1 MSRAHET
8 TGGPSRTGRPGA
20 APPDA
25 TGTRASGE
33 CAAPAPPSATGAR
46 TAPGATA
53 PRTAG
58 VEELA
63 VHLTALSDAELASL
77 LAARPDLIAPPSPS
91 LTSLAA
97 RAGARPSVERA
108 LADLDA
114 PALDAARAVLVM
126 GSRDPAALAAALG
139 ADEEAVAARLEQ
151 LTRLC
156 LLTAAGPV
164 VGLVEALRPAPAAAS
179 APGSGA
185 SPAPASGAGAPG
197 AAALGA
203 GPASA
208 IGAGPAS
215 AVGASPASAVGAG
228 PASATGADTGPALP
242 APSRAPD
249 PAELDVQDAAAVADQ
264 CARAAEELVR
274 LTSALL
280 AEWGRE
286 GAPILRSGGVGA
298 RALARTAQ
306 ALDLAPAATAT
317 LIELTASAGLLGLD
331 AEGEAW
337 VPARPAADWARA
349 ELPERWARLAAA
361 WAGSART
368 PWLVGTRSDDGS
380 LRPVLGDDVEA
391 PWARRLRRRIL
402 MLLET
407 LPEGAAATPTWV
419 RAALTH
425 ARPRRPVPAGAV
437 TAVLAEAELLGAT
450 GGGSLTR
457 PGRVLALSLTRA
469 SDEPPARTQADAALL
484 EALEAALARDLP
496 TPVETLLVQ
505 SDLTAVVPGRPAP
518 VLAELL
524 ERSSAVESRG
534 GALTVRFT
542 AESVRGA
549 LDAGL
554 SADELVEA
562 LERFTPG
569 PLPSTLTVLIDDVAR
584 RHGAVRVR
592 GVSSL
597 LRAPDPAV
605 AAGLI
610 ADARL
615 RDLELAEAAPGVLA
629 STAPP
634 GRVLRELREAGLAP
648 VLEDAGGRLLLAPGA
663 AGGTRRDAPP
673 ESHRPGTGGPVRRR
687 RPTAGDLAAHVGRM
701 RAGEKE
707 RAGAPA
713 ATDPVHVLALLRQ
726 ARAARTRLRLLLAAG
741 DGDVQERTVRVLAV
755 EGGRARLADLDRET
769 ELTAA
774 LHRIVSVEPDPA
786 APSAR

>member
-1 MSRAHET
+1 MSRARET
-8 TGGPSRTGRPGA
+8 TGGPPRTGRPGA
-20 APPDA
+20 VPP
-25 TGTRASGE
+25 G
-33 CAAPAPPSATGAR
+33 ATGAGPASVLR
-46 TAPGATA
+46 TAS
-53 PRTAG
+53 

-77 LAARPDLIAPPSPS
+77 LAARPDLISPPSPS

-114 PALDAARAVLVM
+114 PALDAARAVLAT
-126 GSRDPAALAAALG
+126 GSQDPAALAAALG
-139 ADEEAVAARLEQ
+139 GDEGGVDEEAVAAGLEQ

-164 VGLVEALRPAPAAAS
+164 TGLVEALRPAPAAAS
-179 APGSGA
+179 ATGA
-185 SPAPASGAGAPG
+185 AGA
-197 AAALGA
+197 
-203 GPASA
+203 
-208 IGAGPAS
+208 
-215 AVGASPASAVGAG
+215 
-228 PASATGADTGPALP
+228 ALP

-337 VPARPAADWARA
+337 VPARPAVDWARA

-407 LPEGAAATPTWV
+407 LPEGASATPTWV

-524 ERSSAVESRG
+524 ERAGAVESRG

-569 PLPSTLTVLIDDVAR
+569 PLPSALTVLIDDVAR

-663 AGGTRRDAPP
+663 ADGVRRGAPP

-687 RPTAGDLAAHVGRM
+687 RPTVGDLAAHVGRM
-701 RAGEKE
+701 RAGERE

-726 ARAARTRLRLLLAAG
+726 ARAARTRLRLRLAAG

-755 EGGRARLADLDRET
+755 ESGRARLADLDRET

>member
-25 TGTRASGE
+25 TGTRAPGE
-33 CAAPAPPSATGAR
+33 RAAPAPPPATGAR
-46 TAPGATA
+46 TAPGPASA

-179 APGSGA
+179 APAPGSGA

-197 AAALGA
+197 AA
-203 GPASA
+203 
-208 IGAGPAS
+208 GPAS
-215 AVGASPASAVGAG
+215 AVGASLASAIDAG

-505 SDLTAVVPGRPAP
+505 SDLTAVVPGRPVP

-524 ERSSAVESRG
+524 ERAGAVESRG

-569 PLPSTLTVLIDDVAR
+569 PLPSALTVLIDDVAR

-610 ADARL
+610 ANARL

-663 AGGTRRDAPP
+663 ADGARRGAPP

-726 ARAARTRLRLLLAAG
+726 ARAARTRLRLHLAAG
-741 DGDVQERTVRVLAV
+741 DGGVQERTVRVLAV
-755 EGGRARLADLDRET
+755 ESGRARLADLDRET

>member
-1 MSRAHET
+1 MSRARET
-8 TGGPSRTGRPGA
+8 TGGPPRTGRPGA
-20 APPDA
+20 VPPDA
-25 TGTRASGE
+25 TGAGPAS
-33 CAAPAPPSATGAR
+33 
-46 TAPGATA
+46 A

-77 LAARPDLIAPPSPS
+77 LAARPDLISPPSPS

-114 PALDAARAVLVM
+114 PALDAARAVLAT
-126 GSRDPAALAAALG
+126 GSQDPAALAAALG
-139 ADEEAVAARLEQ
+139 GDEGGVDEEAVAAGLEQ

-164 VGLVEALRPAPAAAS
+164 TGLVEALRPAPAAAS
-179 APGSGA
+179 ATGA
-185 SPAPASGAGAPG
+185 AGA
-197 AAALGA
+197 
-203 GPASA
+203 
-208 IGAGPAS
+208 
-215 AVGASPASAVGAG
+215 
-228 PASATGADTGPALP
+228 ALP

-249 PAELDVQDAAAVADQ
+249 PAELDVQDAPAVADQ

-274 LTSALL
+274 LASALL

-337 VPARPAADWARA
+337 VPARPAVDWARA

-407 LPEGAAATPTWV
+407 LPEGASATPTWI

-524 ERSSAVESRG
+524 ERAGAVESRG

-569 PLPSTLTVLIDDVAR
+569 PLPSALTVLIDDVAR

-634 GRVLRELREAGLAP
+634 GRVLRKLREAGLAP

-663 AGGTRRDAPP
+663 ADGARRGAPP

-726 ARAARTRLRLLLAAG
+726 ARAARTRLRLRLAAG
-741 DGDVQERTVRVLAV
+741 DGGVQERTVRVLAV
-755 EGGRARLADLDRET
+755 ESGRARLADLDRET

>member
-25 TGTRASGE
+25 IGTRAPGE
-33 CAAPAPPSATGAR
+33 CAAPAPPPATGAR
-46 TAPGATA
+46 TAPDATAPGPATA

-215 AVGASPASAVGAG
+215 AIGAG

-469 SDEPPARTQADAALL
+469 SDEPPARAQADAALL

-610 ADARL
+610 ANARL

-663 AGGTRRDAPP
+663 ARGEPPARDG
-673 ESHRPGTGGPVRRR
+673 RPGPTPQAHGRRPGGPR
-687 RPTAGDLAAHVGRM
+687 
-701 RAGEKE
+701 
-707 RAGAPA
+707 GA
-713 ATDPVHVLALLRQ
+713 D
-726 ARAARTRLRLLLAAG
+726 ARG
-741 DGDVQERTVRVLAV
+741 
-755 EGGRARLADLDRET
+755 
-769 ELTAA
+769 
-774 LHRIVSVEPDPA
+774 
-786 APSAR
+786 

>member
-1 MSRAHET
+1 MSRARET
-8 TGGPSRTGRPGA
+8 TGGPPRTGRPGA
-20 APPDA
+20 VPP
-25 TGTRASGE
+25 G
-33 CAAPAPPSATGAR
+33 ATGAGP
-46 TAPGATA
+46 ASAL
-53 PRTAG
+53 RTAG

-77 LAARPDLIAPPSPS
+77 LAARPDLISPPSPS

-114 PALDAARAVLVM
+114 PALDAARAVLAT
-126 GSRDPAALAAALG
+126 GSQDPAALAAALG
-139 ADEEAVAARLEQ
+139 GDEGGVDEEAVAAGLEQ

-164 VGLVEALRPAPAAAS
+164 TGLVEALRPAPAAAS
-179 APGSGA
+179 ATGA
-185 SPAPASGAGAPG
+185 AGA
-197 AAALGA
+197 
-203 GPASA
+203 
-208 IGAGPAS
+208 
-215 AVGASPASAVGAG
+215 
-228 PASATGADTGPALP
+228 ALP

-337 VPARPAADWARA
+337 VPARPAVDWARA

-407 LPEGAAATPTWV
+407 LPEGASATPTWI

-524 ERSSAVESRG
+524 ERAGAVESRG

-569 PLPSTLTVLIDDVAR
+569 PLPSALTVLIDDVAR

-615 RDLELAEAAPGVLA
+615 RDLELAEAAPGVLV

-663 AGGTRRDAPP
+663 ADGVRRGAPP

-701 RAGEKE
+701 RAGERE

-726 ARAARTRLRLLLAAG
+726 ARAARTRLRLRLAAG

-755 EGGRARLADLDRET
+755 ESGRARLADLDRET

>member
-1 MSRAHET
+1 MSRARET
-8 TGGPSRTGRPGA
+8 TGGPPRTGRPGA
-20 APPDA
+20 VPPDA
-25 TGTRASGE
+25 TGAGPAS
-33 CAAPAPPSATGAR
+33 
-46 TAPGATA
+46 A

-77 LAARPDLIAPPSPS
+77 LAARPDLISPPSPS

-114 PALDAARAVLVM
+114 PALDAARAVLAT
-126 GSRDPAALAAALG
+126 GSQDPAALAAALG
-139 ADEEAVAARLEQ
+139 GDEGGVDEEAVAAGLEQ

-164 VGLVEALRPAPAAAS
+164 TGLVEALRPAPAAAS
-179 APGSGA
+179 ATGA
-185 SPAPASGAGAPG
+185 AGA
-197 AAALGA
+197 
-203 GPASA
+203 
-208 IGAGPAS
+208 
-215 AVGASPASAVGAG
+215 
-228 PASATGADTGPALP
+228 ALP

-274 LTSALL
+274 LASALL

-337 VPARPAADWARA
+337 VPARPAVDWARA

-407 LPEGAAATPTWV
+407 LPEGASATPTWI

-524 ERSSAVESRG
+524 ERAGAVESRG

-569 PLPSTLTVLIDDVAR
+569 PLPSALTVLIDDVAR

-634 GRVLRELREAGLAP
+634 GRVLRKLREAGLAP

-663 AGGTRRDAPP
+663 ADGARRGAPP

-726 ARAARTRLRLLLAAG
+726 ARAARTRLRLRLAAG
-741 DGDVQERTVRVLAV
+741 DGGVQERTVRVLAV
-755 EGGRARLADLDRET
+755 ESGRARLADLDRET

>member
-25 TGTRASGE
+25 IGTRAPGE
-33 CAAPAPPSATGAR
+33 CAAPAPPPATGAR
-46 TAPGATA
+46 TAPDATA

-126 GSRDPAALAAALG
+126 GSRDPATLAAALG

-203 GPASA
+203 SLASA
-208 IGAGPAS
+208 I
-215 AVGASPASAVGAG
+215 GAG

-469 SDEPPARTQADAALL
+469 PDETTARTQADAALL

-663 AGGTRRDAPP
+663 ADGVRRGAPP

-701 RAGEKE
+701 RAGERE

-726 ARAARTRLRLLLAAG
+726 ARAARTRLRLRLASG
-741 DGDVQERTVRVLAV
+741 DGGVQERTVRVLAV
-755 EGGRARLADLDRET
+755 ESGRARLADLDRET

>member
-1 MSRAHET
+1 MSRARET
-8 TGGPSRTGRPGA
+8 TGGPPRTGRPGA
-20 APPDA
+20 VPPDA
-25 TGTRASGE
+25 TGAGPAS
-33 CAAPAPPSATGAR
+33 AL
-46 TAPGATA
+46 
-53 PRTAG
+53 RTAG

-77 LAARPDLIAPPSPS
+77 LAARPDLISPPSPS

-114 PALDAARAVLVM
+114 PALDAARAVLAT
-126 GSRDPAALAAALG
+126 GSQEPAALAAALG
-139 ADEEAVAARLEQ
+139 GDEGGVDEEAVAAGLEQ

-164 VGLVEALRPAPAAAS
+164 TGLVEALRPAPAAAS
-179 APGSGA
+179 AIGA
-185 SPAPASGAGAPG
+185 AGA
-197 AAALGA
+197 
-203 GPASA
+203 
-208 IGAGPAS
+208 
-215 AVGASPASAVGAG
+215 
-228 PASATGADTGPALP
+228 ALP

-249 PAELDVQDAAAVADQ
+249 PAELDVQDAPAVADQ

-402 MLLET
+402 MLLQA
-407 LPEGAAATPTWV
+407 LPEGSSATPTWV

-524 ERSSAVESRG
+524 ERAGAVESRG

-569 PLPSTLTVLIDDVAR
+569 PLPSALTVLIDDVAR

-615 RDLELAEAAPGVLA
+615 RDLELAEAAPGVLV

-663 AGGTRRDAPP
+663 AGGVRRGAPP

-701 RAGEKE
+701 RAGERE

-713 ATDPVHVLALLRQ
+713 ATDPVHLLALLRQ
-726 ARAARTRLRLLLAAG
+726 ARAARTRLRLRLAAG

-755 EGGRARLADLDRET
+755 ESGRARLADLDRET

>member
-1 MSRAHET
+1 MSRARET
-8 TGGPSRTGRPGA
+8 TGGPPRTGRPGA
-20 APPDA
+20 VPPDA
-25 TGTRASGE
+25 GGAGPAS
-33 CAAPAPPSATGAR
+33 
-46 TAPGATA
+46 A

-77 LAARPDLIAPPSPS
+77 LAARPDLISPPSPS

-114 PALDAARAVLVM
+114 PALDAARAVLVT
-126 GSRDPAALAAALG
+126 GSQDPAALAAALG
-139 ADEEAVAARLEQ
+139 GDEGGVDEEAVAARLEQ

-164 VGLVEALRPAPAAAS
+164 TGLVEALRPAPAAAS
-179 APGSGA
+179 ATGA
-185 SPAPASGAGAPG
+185 AGA
-197 AAALGA
+197 
-203 GPASA
+203 
-208 IGAGPAS
+208 
-215 AVGASPASAVGAG
+215 
-228 PASATGADTGPALP
+228 ALP

-274 LTSALL
+274 LASALL

-337 VPARPAADWARA
+337 VPARPAVDWARA

-402 MLLET
+402 MLLQA

-457 PGRVLALSLTRA
+457 PGRVLARSLTRA

-524 ERSSAVESRG
+524 ERAGAIESRG

-569 PLPSTLTVLIDDVAR
+569 PLPSALTVLIDDVAR

-592 GVSSL
+592 GISSL
-597 LRAPDPAV
+597 LRVPDPAV

-610 ADARL
+610 ANARL
-615 RDLELAEAAPGVLA
+615 RDLELAEAAPGVLV

-648 VLEDAGGRLLLAPGA
+648 VLEDANGRLLLAPGA
-663 AGGTRRDAPP
+663 ADGARRDAPP
-673 ESHRPGTGGPVRRR
+673 ESHRPGAGGPVRRR

-726 ARAARTRLRLLLAAG
+726 ARAARARLRLRLAAG
-741 DGDVQERTVRVLAV
+741 DGSVQERTVRVLAV
-755 EGGRARLADLDRET
+755 ESGRARLADLDRQT

-774 LHRIVSVEPDPA
+774 LHRIVSVEPDLA
-786 APSAR
+786 APPDR

>member
-1 MSRAHET
+1 MSRARET
-8 TGGPSRTGRPGA
+8 TGGPPRTGRPGA
-20 APPDA
+20 VPPDA
-25 TGTRASGE
+25 TGTRAPRSRAE
-33 CAAPAPPSATGAR
+33 PAPPASGAR
-46 TAPGATA
+46 TAPGATGA
-53 PRTAG
+53 GPASALRTAG

-77 LAARPDLIAPPSPS
+77 LAARPDLISPPSPS

-114 PALDAARAVLVM
+114 PALDAARAVLAT
-126 GSRDPAALAAALG
+126 GSQDPAALAAALG
-139 ADEEAVAARLEQ
+139 GDEGGVDEEAVAAGLEQ

-164 VGLVEALRPAPAAAS
+164 TGLVEALRPAPAA
-179 APGSGA
+179 
-185 SPAPASGAGAPG
+185 
-197 AAALGA
+197 
-203 GPASA
+203 
-208 IGAGPAS
+208 
-215 AVGASPASAVGAG
+215 
-228 PASATGADTGPALP
+228 ASATGADTGPALP

-337 VPARPAADWARA
+337 VPARPAVDWARA

-402 MLLET
+402 MLLQA

-524 ERSSAVESRG
+524 ERAGAVESRG

-569 PLPSTLTVLIDDVAR
+569 PLPSALTVLIDDVAR

-634 GRVLRELREAGLAP
+634 GRVLRELREVGLAP

-663 AGGTRRDAPP
+663 AGGARRGAPP

-701 RAGEKE
+701 RAGERE

-726 ARAARTRLRLLLAAG
+726 ARAARTRLRLRLAAG

-755 EGGRARLADLDRET
+755 ESGRARLADLERET

>member
-25 TGTRASGE
+25 TGTRAPGE
-33 CAAPAPPSATGAR
+33 RAAPAPPPATGAR
-46 TAPGATA
+46 TAPGPASA

-114 PALDAARAVLVM
+114 PALDAARAVLVT

-203 GPASA
+203 SPASA
-208 IGAGPAS
+208 I
-215 AVGASPASAVGAG
+215 GAG

-457 PGRVLALSLTRA
+457 PGRVLARSLTRA

-524 ERSSAVESRG
+524 ERAGAVESRG

-610 ADARL
+610 ANARL

-648 VLEDAGGRLLLAPGA
+648 VLEDAGGRLLLAPGVA
-663 AGGTRRDAPP
+663 DGARRGAPP

-726 ARAARTRLRLLLAAG
+726 ARAARTRLRLRLAAG
-741 DGDVQERTVRVLAV
+741 DGGVQERTVRVLAV
-755 EGGRARLADLDRET
+755 ESGRARLADLDRET

>member
-20 APPDA
+20 APPD
-25 TGTRASGE
+25 T
-33 CAAPAPPSATGAR
+33 TGAGA
-46 TAPGATA
+46 TAPGPASA

-215 AVGASPASAVGAG
+215 A
-228 PASATGADTGPALP
+228 TGADTGPALP

-249 PAELDVQDAAAVADQ
+249 PAELDAQDAAAVADQ

-457 PGRVLALSLTRA
+457 PGRVLARSLTRA
-469 SDEPPARTQADAALL
+469 PDEPPAQTQVDAALL

-524 ERSSAVESRG
+524 ERAGAVESRG

-610 ADARL
+610 ANARL

-663 AGGTRRDAPP
+663 ADGARRGAPP

-726 ARAARTRLRLLLAAG
+726 ARAARTRLRLRLAAG
-741 DGDVQERTVRVLAV
+741 DGGVQERTVRVLAV
-755 EGGRARLADLDRET
+755 ESGRARLADLDRET

>member
-1 MSRAHET
+1 MSRARET
-8 TGGPSRTGRPGA
+8 TGGPPRTGRPGA
-20 APPDA
+20 VPPDA
-25 TGTRASGE
+25 TGAGPAS
-33 CAAPAPPSATGAR
+33 
-46 TAPGATA
+46 A

-77 LAARPDLIAPPSPS
+77 LAARPDLISPPSPS

-114 PALDAARAVLVM
+114 PALDAARAVLVT
-126 GSRDPAALAAALG
+126 GSQDPAALAAALG
-139 ADEEAVAARLEQ
+139 GDEGGVDEEAVAAGLEQ

-164 VGLVEALRPAPAAAS
+164 TGLVEALRPAPAAAS
-179 APGSGA
+179 ATGA
-185 SPAPASGAGAPG
+185 AGA
-197 AAALGA
+197 
-203 GPASA
+203 
-208 IGAGPAS
+208 
-215 AVGASPASAVGAG
+215 
-228 PASATGADTGPALP
+228 ALP

-249 PAELDVQDAAAVADQ
+249 PAELDVQDAAVVADQ

-407 LPEGAAATPTWV
+407 LPEGASATPTWV

-457 PGRVLALSLTRA
+457 PGRVLARSLTRA
-469 SDEPPARTQADAALL
+469 SDEPPARAQADAALL

-524 ERSSAVESRG
+524 ERAGAIESRG

-569 PLPSTLTVLIDDVAR
+569 PLPSALTALIDDVAR

-615 RDLELAEAAPGVLA
+615 RDLELAEAAPGVLV

-663 AGGTRRDAPP
+663 ADGARRGAPP

-726 ARAARTRLRLLLAAG
+726 ARAARTRLRLRLVAG
-741 DGDVQERTVRVLAV
+741 DGGVQERTVRVLAV
-755 EGGRARLADLDRET
+755 ESGRARLADLDRET

>member
-8 TGGPSRTGRPGA
+8 TGGPPRLGRPGA

-25 TGTRASGE
+25 TG
-33 CAAPAPPSATGAR
+33 AR
-46 TAPGATA
+46 TAPDATA

-215 AVGASPASAVGAG
+215 A
-228 PASATGADTGPALP
+228 TGADTGPALP

-306 ALDLAPAATAT
+306 ALDLAPTATAT

-469 SDEPPARTQADAALL
+469 PDEPPARAQADAALL

-663 AGGTRRDAPP
+663 ADGARRGAPP

-701 RAGEKE
+701 RAGERE

-726 ARAARTRLRLLLAAG
+726 ARAARTRLRLRLAAG
-741 DGDVQERTVRVLAV
+741 DGGVQERTVRVLAV
-755 EGGRARLADLDRET
+755 ESGRARLADLDRET

>member
-1 MSRAHET
+1 MSRARET
-8 TGGPSRTGRPGA
+8 TGGPPRTGRPGA
-20 APPDA
+20 VPP
-25 TGTRASGE
+25 G
-33 CAAPAPPSATGAR
+33 ATGAGP
-46 TAPGATA
+46 ASAL
-53 PRTAG
+53 RTAG

-77 LAARPDLIAPPSPS
+77 LAARPDLISPPSPS

-114 PALDAARAVLVM
+114 PALDAARAVLAT
-126 GSRDPAALAAALG
+126 GSQDPAALAAALG
-139 ADEEAVAARLEQ
+139 GDEGGVDEEAVAAGLEQ

-164 VGLVEALRPAPAAAS
+164 TGLVEALRPAPAAAS
-179 APGSGA
+179 ATGA
-185 SPAPASGAGAPG
+185 AGA
-197 AAALGA
+197 
-203 GPASA
+203 
-208 IGAGPAS
+208 
-215 AVGASPASAVGAG
+215 
-228 PASATGADTGPALP
+228 ALP

-337 VPARPAADWARA
+337 VPARPAVDWARA

-402 MLLET
+402 MLLQA
-407 LPEGAAATPTWV
+407 LPEGSSATPTWV

-457 PGRVLALSLTRA
+457 PGRVLARSLA
-469 SDEPPARTQADAALL
+469 LAPDEPSARTQADVALL

-524 ERSSAVESRG
+524 ERAGAVESRG

-569 PLPSTLTVLIDDVAR
+569 PLPSALTVLIDDVAR

-663 AGGTRRDAPP
+663 ADGVRRGAPP

-701 RAGEKE
+701 RAGERE

-726 ARAARTRLRLLLAAG
+726 ARAARTRLRLRLAAG

-755 EGGRARLADLDRET
+755 ESGRARLADLDRET

>member
-1 MSRAHET
+1 MSRARET
-8 TGGPSRTGRPGA
+8 TGGPPRTGRPGA
-20 APPDA
+20 VPPDA
-25 TGTRASGE
+25 DAGGAGPAS
-33 CAAPAPPSATGAR
+33 
-46 TAPGATA
+46 A

-114 PALDAARAVLVM
+114 PALDAARAVLAT
-126 GSRDPAALAAALG
+126 GSQDPAALAAALG
-139 ADEEAVAARLEQ
+139 GDEGGVDEEAVAARLEQ

-164 VGLVEALRPAPAAAS
+164 TGLVEALRPAPAAAS
-179 APGSGA
+179 ATGA
-185 SPAPASGAGAPG
+185 AGA
-197 AAALGA
+197 
-203 GPASA
+203 
-208 IGAGPAS
+208 
-215 AVGASPASAVGAG
+215 
-228 PASATGADTGPALP
+228 ALP

-274 LTSALL
+274 LASALL

-337 VPARPAADWARA
+337 VPARPAVDWARA

-402 MLLET
+402 MLLQA

-524 ERSSAVESRG
+524 ERAGAVESRG

-569 PLPSTLTVLIDDVAR
+569 PLPSALTVLIDDVAR

-615 RDLELAEAAPGVLA
+615 RDLELAEAAPGVLI

-663 AGGTRRDAPP
+663 ADGVRRGAPP

-701 RAGEKE
+701 RAGERE

-726 ARAARTRLRLLLAAG
+726 ARAARTRLRLRLAAG

-755 EGGRARLADLDRET
+755 ESGRARLADLDRET

>member
-25 TGTRASGE
+25 TGTRAPGE
-33 CAAPAPPSATGAR
+33 RAAPAPPPATGAR
-46 TAPGATA
+46 TAPGPATA

-208 IGAGPAS
+208 I
-215 AVGASPASAVGAG
+215 GAG

-469 SDEPPARTQADAALL
+469 SDEPPARAQADAALL

-648 VLEDAGGRLLLAPGA
+648 VLEDVGGRLLLAPGA
-663 AGGTRRDAPP
+663 ADGARRGAPP
-673 ESHRPGTGGPVRRR
+673 ESHRPGAGGPVRRR

-701 RAGEKE
+701 RAGERE

-726 ARAARTRLRLLLAAG
+726 ARAARTRLRLRLAAG

-774 LHRIVSVEPDPA
+774 LHRIVLVEPDPA

>member
-25 TGTRASGE
+25 IGTRAPGE
-33 CAAPAPPSATGAR
+33 CAAPAPPPATGAR
-46 TAPGATA
+46 TAPDATAPGPATA

-77 LAARPDLIAPPSPS
+77 LAARPDLISPPSPS

-114 PALDAARAVLVM
+114 PALDAARAVLAT
-126 GSRDPAALAAALG
+126 GSQDPAALAAALG
-139 ADEEAVAARLEQ
+139 GDEGGVDEEAVAAGLEQ

-164 VGLVEALRPAPAAAS
+164 TGLVEALRPAPAAAS
-179 APGSGA
+179 ATGA
-185 SPAPASGAGAPG
+185 AGA
-197 AAALGA
+197 
-203 GPASA
+203 
-208 IGAGPAS
+208 
-215 AVGASPASAVGAG
+215 
-228 PASATGADTGPALP
+228 ALP

-337 VPARPAADWARA
+337 VPARPAVDWARA

-402 MLLET
+402 MLLQA

-524 ERSSAVESRG
+524 ERAGAVESRG

-569 PLPSTLTVLIDDVAR
+569 PLPSALTVLIDDVAR

-615 RDLELAEAAPGVLA
+615 RDLELAEAAPGVLI

-663 AGGTRRDAPP
+663 ADGARRDAPP
-673 ESHRPGTGGPVRRR
+673 ESHRPGAGGPVRRR

-701 RAGEKE
+701 RAGERE

-726 ARAARTRLRLLLAAG
+726 ARAARARLRLRLAAG

-755 EGGRARLADLDRET
+755 ESGRARLADLDRET

>member
-1 MSRAHET
+1 MSRARET
-8 TGGPSRTGRPGA
+8 TGGPPRTGRPGA
-20 APPDA
+20 VPPDA
-25 TGTRASGE
+25 TGAGPAS
-33 CAAPAPPSATGAR
+33 AL
-46 TAPGATA
+46 
-53 PRTAG
+53 RTAG

-77 LAARPDLIAPPSPS
+77 LAARPDLISPPSPS

-114 PALDAARAVLVM
+114 PALDAARAVLAT
-126 GSRDPAALAAALG
+126 GSQDPAALAAALG
-139 ADEEAVAARLEQ
+139 GDEGGVDEEAVAACLEQ

-164 VGLVEALRPAPAAAS
+164 TGLVEALRPAPAAAS
-179 APGSGA
+179 ATGA
-185 SPAPASGAGAPG
+185 AGA
-197 AAALGA
+197 
-203 GPASA
+203 
-208 IGAGPAS
+208 
-215 AVGASPASAVGAG
+215 
-228 PASATGADTGPALP
+228 ALP

-337 VPARPAADWARA
+337 VPARPAVDWARA

-407 LPEGAAATPTWV
+407 LPEGASATPTWV

-524 ERSSAVESRG
+524 ERAGAVESRG

-569 PLPSTLTVLIDDVAR
+569 PLPSALTVLIDDVAR

-663 AGGTRRDAPP
+663 ADGVRRGAPP
-673 ESHRPGTGGPVRRR
+673 ESHRPGAGGPVRRR

-701 RAGEKE
+701 RAGERE

-726 ARAARTRLRLLLAAG
+726 ARAARTRLRLRLAAG

-755 EGGRARLADLDRET
+755 ESGRARLADLDRET

>member
-1 MSRAHET
+1 MSRARET
-8 TGGPSRTGRPGA
+8 TGGPPRTGRPGA
-20 APPDA
+20 VPP
-25 TGTRASGE
+25 G
-33 CAAPAPPSATGAR
+33 ATGAGP
-46 TAPGATA
+46 ASA

-77 LAARPDLIAPPSPS
+77 LAARPDLISPPSPS

-114 PALDAARAVLVM
+114 PALDAARAVLAT
-126 GSRDPAALAAALG
+126 GSQDPAALAAALG
-139 ADEEAVAARLEQ
+139 GDEGGVDEEAVAAGLEQ

-164 VGLVEALRPAPAAAS
+164 TGLVEALRPAPAAAS
-179 APGSGA
+179 ATGA
-185 SPAPASGAGAPG
+185 AGA
-197 AAALGA
+197 
-203 GPASA
+203 
-208 IGAGPAS
+208 
-215 AVGASPASAVGAG
+215 
-228 PASATGADTGPALP
+228 ALP

-337 VPARPAADWARA
+337 VPARPAVDWARA

-407 LPEGAAATPTWV
+407 LPEGASATPTWV

-524 ERSSAVESRG
+524 ERAGAVESRG

-569 PLPSTLTVLIDDVAR
+569 PLPSALTVLIDDVAR

-615 RDLELAEAAPGVLA
+615 RDLELAEAAPGVLV

-663 AGGTRRDAPP
+663 AGGVRRGAPP

-701 RAGEKE
+701 RAGERE

-726 ARAARTRLRLLLAAG
+726 ARAARTRLRLRLAAG

-755 EGGRARLADLDRET
+755 ESGRARLADLDRET

>member
-8 TGGPSRTGRPGA
+8 TGGP
-20 APPDA
+20 
-25 TGTRASGE
+25 
-33 CAAPAPPSATGAR
+33 
-46 TAPGATA
+46 

-77 LAARPDLIAPPSPS
+77 LAARPDLISPPSPS

-114 PALDAARAVLVM
+114 PALDAARAVLAT
-126 GSRDPAALAAALG
+126 GSQDPAALAAALG
-139 ADEEAVAARLEQ
+139 GDEGGVDEEAVAAGLEQ

-164 VGLVEALRPAPAAAS
+164 TGLVEALRPAPAAAS
-179 APGSGA
+179 ATGA
-185 SPAPASGAGAPG
+185 AGA
-197 AAALGA
+197 
-203 GPASA
+203 
-208 IGAGPAS
+208 
-215 AVGASPASAVGAG
+215 
-228 PASATGADTGPALP
+228 ALP

-337 VPARPAADWARA
+337 VPARPAVDWARA

-407 LPEGAAATPTWV
+407 LPEGASATPTWV

-524 ERSSAVESRG
+524 ERAGAVESRG

-569 PLPSTLTVLIDDVAR
+569 PLPSALTVLIDDVAR

-663 AGGTRRDAPP
+663 AGGARRGAPP

-701 RAGEKE
+701 RAGERE

-726 ARAARTRLRLLLAAG
+726 ARAARTRLRLRLAAG

-755 EGGRARLADLDRET
+755 ESGRARLADLERET

>member
-1 MSRAHET
+1 MSRARET
-8 TGGPSRTGRPGA
+8 TGGPPRTGRPGA
-20 APPDA
+20 VPP
-25 TGTRASGE
+25 G
-33 CAAPAPPSATGAR
+33 ATGAGP
-46 TAPGATA
+46 ASVL
-53 PRTAG
+53 RTAG

-77 LAARPDLIAPPSPS
+77 LAARPDLISPPSPS

-114 PALDAARAVLVM
+114 PALDAARAVLAT
-126 GSRDPAALAAALG
+126 GSQDPAALAAALG
-139 ADEEAVAARLEQ
+139 GDEGGVDEEAVAAGLEQ

-164 VGLVEALRPAPAAAS
+164 TGLVEALRPAPAAAS
-179 APGSGA
+179 ATGA
-185 SPAPASGAGAPG
+185 AGA
-197 AAALGA
+197 
-203 GPASA
+203 
-208 IGAGPAS
+208 
-215 AVGASPASAVGAG
+215 
-228 PASATGADTGPALP
+228 ALP

-337 VPARPAADWARA
+337 VPARPAVDWARA

-407 LPEGAAATPTWV
+407 LPEGASATPTWV

-524 ERSSAVESRG
+524 ERAGAVESRG

-569 PLPSTLTVLIDDVAR
+569 PLPSALTVLIDDVAR

-663 AGGTRRDAPP
+663 ADGVRRGAPP

-687 RPTAGDLAAHVGRM
+687 RPTVGDLAAHVGRM
-701 RAGEKE
+701 RAGERE

-726 ARAARTRLRLLLAAG
+726 ARAARTRLRLRLAAG

-755 EGGRARLADLDRET
+755 ESGRARLADLDRET

>member
-1 MSRAHET
+1 MSRARET
-8 TGGPSRTGRPGA
+8 TGGPPRTGRPGA
-20 APPDA
+20 VPPDA
-25 TGTRASGE
+25 TGTRAPRSRAE
-33 CAAPAPPSATGAR
+33 PAPPASGAR
-46 TAPGATA
+46 TAPGATGAGPASA

-77 LAARPDLIAPPSPS
+77 LAARPDLISPPSPS

-114 PALDAARAVLVM
+114 PALDAARAVLAT
-126 GSRDPAALAAALG
+126 GSQDPAALAAALG
-139 ADEEAVAARLEQ
+139 GDEGGVDEEAVAACLEQ

-164 VGLVEALRPAPAAAS
+164 TGLVEALRPAPAAAS
-179 APGSGA
+179 ATGA
-185 SPAPASGAGAPG
+185 AGA
-197 AAALGA
+197 
-203 GPASA
+203 
-208 IGAGPAS
+208 
-215 AVGASPASAVGAG
+215 
-228 PASATGADTGPALP
+228 ALP

-337 VPARPAADWARA
+337 VPARPAVDWARA
-349 ELPERWARLAAA
+349 ELPKRWARLAAA

-402 MLLET
+402 MLLQA
-407 LPEGAAATPTWV
+407 LPEGASATPTWV

-524 ERSSAVESRG
+524 ERAGAVESRG

-569 PLPSTLTVLIDDVAR
+569 PLPSALTVLIDDVAR

-663 AGGTRRDAPP
+663 ADGVRRGAPP
-673 ESHRPGTGGPVRRR
+673 ESHRPGAGGPVRRR

-701 RAGEKE
+701 RAGERE

-726 ARAARTRLRLLLAAG
+726 ARAARTRLRLRLAAG

-755 EGGRARLADLDRET
+755 ESGRARLADLDRET

>member
-25 TGTRASGE
+25 IGTRAPGE
-33 CAAPAPPSATGAR
+33 CAAPAPPPATGAR
-46 TAPGATA
+46 TAPDATAPGPATA

-215 AVGASPASAVGAG
+215 AIGAG

-469 SDEPPARTQADAALL
+469 SDEPPARAQADAALL

-610 ADARL
+610 ANARL

-663 AGGTRRDAPP
+663 AGGARRGAPP

-701 RAGEKE
+701 RAGERE

-726 ARAARTRLRLLLAAG
+726 ARAARTRLRLRLAAG
-741 DGDVQERTVRVLAV
+741 DGGVQERTVRVLAV
-755 EGGRARLADLDRET
+755 ESGRARLADLDRET

>member
-1 MSRAHET
+1 MVPAPTRPCPAPGT
-8 TGGPSRTGRPGA
+8 RPS
-20 APPDA
+20 APP
-25 TGTRASGE
+25 G
-33 CAAPAPPSATGAR
+33 CPWAPW
-46 TAPGATA
+46 
-53 PRTAG
+53 PRPA
-58 VEELA
+58 
-63 VHLTALSDAELASL
+63 
-77 LAARPDLIAPPSPS
+77 
-91 LTSLAA
+91 SLAA

-114 PALDAARAVLVM
+114 PALDAARAVLAT
-126 GSRDPAALAAALG
+126 GSQDPAALAAALG
-139 ADEEAVAARLEQ
+139 GDEGGVDEEAVAAGLEQ

-164 VGLVEALRPAPAAAS
+164 TGLVEALRPAPAAAS
-179 APGSGA
+179 ATGA
-185 SPAPASGAGAPG
+185 AGA
-197 AAALGA
+197 
-203 GPASA
+203 
-208 IGAGPAS
+208 
-215 AVGASPASAVGAG
+215 
-228 PASATGADTGPALP
+228 ALP

-337 VPARPAADWARA
+337 VPARPAVDWARA
-349 ELPERWARLAAA
+349 ELPERWARLAVA

-407 LPEGAAATPTWV
+407 LPEGASATPTWI

-524 ERSSAVESRG
+524 ERAGAVESRG

-569 PLPSTLTVLIDDVAR
+569 PLPSALTVLIDDVAR

-663 AGGTRRDAPP
+663 ADGVRRGAPP

-701 RAGEKE
+701 RAGERE

-726 ARAARTRLRLLLAAG
+726 ARAARTRLRLRLAAG

-755 EGGRARLADLDRET
+755 ESGRARLADLDRET

>member
-1 MSRAHET
+1 MSRARET
-8 TGGPSRTGRPGA
+8 TGGPPRTGRPGA
-20 APPDA
+20 VPPDA
-25 TGTRASGE
+25 TGAGPAS
-33 CAAPAPPSATGAR
+33 
-46 TAPGATA
+46 A

-77 LAARPDLIAPPSPS
+77 LAARPDLISPPSPS

-114 PALDAARAVLVM
+114 PALDAARAVLVT
-126 GSRDPAALAAALG
+126 GSQDPAALAAALG
-139 ADEEAVAARLEQ
+139 GDEGGVDEEAVAARLEQ

-164 VGLVEALRPAPAAAS
+164 TGLVEALRPAPAAAS
-179 APGSGA
+179 ATGA
-185 SPAPASGAGAPG
+185 AGA
-197 AAALGA
+197 
-203 GPASA
+203 
-208 IGAGPAS
+208 
-215 AVGASPASAVGAG
+215 
-228 PASATGADTGPALP
+228 ALP

-274 LTSALL
+274 LASALL

-337 VPARPAADWARA
+337 VPARPAVDWARA

-407 LPEGAAATPTWV
+407 LPEGSSATPTWV

-457 PGRVLALSLTRA
+457 PGRVLARSLTRA

-524 ERSSAVESRG
+524 ERAGAIESRG

-569 PLPSTLTVLIDDVAR
+569 PLPSALTVLIDDVAR

-634 GRVLRELREAGLAP
+634 GRVLRKLREAGLAP

-663 AGGTRRDAPP
+663 ARGARRGAPP

-726 ARAARTRLRLLLAAG
+726 ARAARTRLRLRLAAG
-741 DGDVQERTVRVLAV
+741 DGGVQERTVRVLAV
-755 EGGRARLADLDRET
+755 ESGRARLADLDRET

>member
-1 MSRAHET
+1 MSRARET
-8 TGGPSRTGRPGA
+8 TGGPPRTGRPGA
-20 APPDA
+20 VPPDA
-25 TGTRASGE
+25 TGAGPAS
-33 CAAPAPPSATGAR
+33 AL
-46 TAPGATA
+46 
-53 PRTAG
+53 RTAG

-77 LAARPDLIAPPSPS
+77 LAARPDLISPPSPS

-114 PALDAARAVLVM
+114 PALDAARAVLVT
-126 GSRDPAALAAALG
+126 GSQDPAALAAALG
-139 ADEEAVAARLEQ
+139 GDEGGVDEEAVAARLEQ

-164 VGLVEALRPAPAAAS
+164 TGLVEALRPAPAAAS
-179 APGSGA
+179 ATGA
-185 SPAPASGAGAPG
+185 AGA
-197 AAALGA
+197 
-203 GPASA
+203 
-208 IGAGPAS
+208 
-215 AVGASPASAVGAG
+215 
-228 PASATGADTGPALP
+228 ALP

-402 MLLET
+402 MLLQA
-407 LPEGAAATPTWV
+407 LPEGAVATPTWV

-469 SDEPPARTQADAALL
+469 SDEPPARTQADAVLL

-524 ERSSAVESRG
+524 ERAGAVESRG

-569 PLPSTLTVLIDDVAR
+569 PLPSALTVLIDDVAR

-634 GRVLRELREAGLAP
+634 GRVLRKLREAGLAP

-663 AGGTRRDAPP
+663 ADGARRGAPP

-701 RAGEKE
+701 RAGERE

-726 ARAARTRLRLLLAAG
+726 ARAARTRLRLRLAAG
-741 DGDVQERTVRVLAV
+741 DGGVQERTVRVLAV
-755 EGGRARLADLDRET
+755 ESGRARLADLERET

>member
-1 MSRAHET
+1 MSRARET
-8 TGGPSRTGRPGA
+8 TGGPPRTGRPGA
-20 APPDA
+20 VPPDA
-25 TGTRASGE
+25 TGAGPAS
-33 CAAPAPPSATGAR
+33 AL
-46 TAPGATA
+46 
-53 PRTAG
+53 RTAG

-77 LAARPDLIAPPSPS
+77 LAARPDLISPPSPS

-114 PALDAARAVLVM
+114 PALDAARAVLAT
-126 GSRDPAALAAALG
+126 GSQDPAALAAALG
-139 ADEEAVAARLEQ
+139 GDEGGVDEEAVAACLEQ

-164 VGLVEALRPAPAAAS
+164 TGLVEALRPAPAAAS
-179 APGSGA
+179 ATGA
-185 SPAPASGAGAPG
+185 AGA
-197 AAALGA
+197 
-203 GPASA
+203 
-208 IGAGPAS
+208 
-215 AVGASPASAVGAG
+215 
-228 PASATGADTGPALP
+228 ALP

-274 LTSALL
+274 LASALL

-337 VPARPAADWARA
+337 VPARPAVDWARA

-407 LPEGAAATPTWV
+407 LPEGASATPTWV

-524 ERSSAVESRG
+524 ERAGAVESRG

-569 PLPSTLTVLIDDVAR
+569 PLPSALTVLIDDVAR

-663 AGGTRRDAPP
+663 ADGVRRGAPP
-673 ESHRPGTGGPVRRR
+673 ESHRPGAGGPVRRR

-701 RAGEKE
+701 RAGERE

-726 ARAARTRLRLLLAAG
+726 ARAARTRLRLRLAAG

-755 EGGRARLADLDRET
+755 ESGRARLADLDRET

>member
-1 MSRAHET
+1 MSRARET
-8 TGGPSRTGRPGA
+8 TGGPPRTGRPGA
-20 APPDA
+20 VPPDA
-25 TGTRASGE
+25 TGTRAPRSRAE
-33 CAAPAPPSATGAR
+33 PAPPASGAR
-46 TAPGATA
+46 TAL
-53 PRTAG
+53 RTAG

-77 LAARPDLIAPPSPS
+77 LAARPDLISPPSPS

-114 PALDAARAVLVM
+114 PALDAARAVLAT
-126 GSRDPAALAAALG
+126 GSQDPAALAAALG
-139 ADEEAVAARLEQ
+139 GDEGGVDEEAVAARLEQ

-164 VGLVEALRPAPAAAS
+164 TGLVEALRPAPAA
-179 APGSGA
+179 
-185 SPAPASGAGAPG
+185 
-197 AAALGA
+197 
-203 GPASA
+203 
-208 IGAGPAS
+208 
-215 AVGASPASAVGAG
+215 
-228 PASATGADTGPALP
+228 ASATGADTGPALP

-337 VPARPAADWARA
+337 VPARPAVDWARA

-407 LPEGAAATPTWV
+407 LPEGASATPTWV

-457 PGRVLALSLTRA
+457 PGRVLARSLA
-469 SDEPPARTQADAALL
+469 LAPDEPSARTQADAALL

-524 ERSSAVESRG
+524 ERAGAIESRG

-610 ADARL
+610 ANARL

-663 AGGTRRDAPP
+663 AGGARRGAPP

-701 RAGEKE
+701 RAGERE

-726 ARAARTRLRLLLAAG
+726 ARAARTRLRLRLAAG

-755 EGGRARLADLDRET
+755 ESGRARLADLDRET

>member
-1 MSRAHET
+1 MSRARET
-8 TGGPSRTGRPGA
+8 TGGPPRTGRPGA
-20 APPDA
+20 VPPDA
-25 TGTRASGE
+25 SGAGPAS
-33 CAAPAPPSATGAR
+33 
-46 TAPGATA
+46 A

-77 LAARPDLIAPPSPS
+77 LAARPDLISPPSPS

-114 PALDAARAVLVM
+114 PALDAARAVLVT
-126 GSRDPAALAAALG
+126 GSQEPAALAAALG
-139 ADEEAVAARLEQ
+139 GDEGGVDEEAVAAGLEQ

-164 VGLVEALRPAPAAAS
+164 TGLVEALRPAPAAAS
-179 APGSGA
+179 ATGA
-185 SPAPASGAGAPG
+185 AGA
-197 AAALGA
+197 
-203 GPASA
+203 
-208 IGAGPAS
+208 
-215 AVGASPASAVGAG
+215 
-228 PASATGADTGPALP
+228 ALP

-407 LPEGAAATPTWV
+407 LPEGASATPTWV

-524 ERSSAVESRG
+524 ERAGAVESRG

-569 PLPSTLTVLIDDVAR
+569 PLPSALTVLIDDVAR

-610 ADARL
+610 ANARL

-634 GRVLRELREAGLAP
+634 GRVLRKLREAGLAP
-648 VLEDAGGRLLLAPGA
+648 VLEDASGRLLLAPGA
-663 AGGTRRDAPP
+663 ADGARRGAPP

-726 ARAARTRLRLLLAAG
+726 ARAARTRLRLRLAAG
-741 DGDVQERTVRVLAV
+741 DGGVQERTVRVLAV
-755 EGGRARLADLDRET
+755 ESGRARLADLDRET

>member
-1 MSRAHET
+1 MSRARET
-8 TGGPSRTGRPGA
+8 TGGPPRTGRPGA
-20 APPDA
+20 VPP
-25 TGTRASGE
+25 G
-33 CAAPAPPSATGAR
+33 ATGAGP
-46 TAPGATA
+46 ASVL
-53 PRTAG
+53 RTAG

-77 LAARPDLIAPPSPS
+77 LAARPDLISPPSPS

-114 PALDAARAVLVM
+114 PALDAARAVLAT
-126 GSRDPAALAAALG
+126 GSQDPAALAAALG
-139 ADEEAVAARLEQ
+139 GDEGGVDEEAVAAGLEQ

-164 VGLVEALRPAPAAAS
+164 TGLVEALRPAPAA
-179 APGSGA
+179 
-185 SPAPASGAGAPG
+185 
-197 AAALGA
+197 
-203 GPASA
+203 
-208 IGAGPAS
+208 
-215 AVGASPASAVGAG
+215 
-228 PASATGADTGPALP
+228 ASATGADTGPALP

-337 VPARPAADWARA
+337 VPARPAVDWARA

-407 LPEGAAATPTWV
+407 LPEGASATPTWV

-524 ERSSAVESRG
+524 ERAGAVESRG

-569 PLPSTLTVLIDDVAR
+569 PLPSALTVLIDDVAR

-663 AGGTRRDAPP
+663 ADGVRRGAPP

-687 RPTAGDLAAHVGRM
+687 RPTVGDLAAHVGRM
-701 RAGEKE
+701 RAGERE

-726 ARAARTRLRLLLAAG
+726 ARAARTRLRLRLAAG

-755 EGGRARLADLDRET
+755 ESGRARLADLDRET

>member
-1 MSRAHET
+1 MSRARET
-8 TGGPSRTGRPGA
+8 TGGPPRTGRPGA
-20 APPDA
+20 VPPDA
-25 TGTRASGE
+25 GGAGPAS
-33 CAAPAPPSATGAR
+33 AL
-46 TAPGATA
+46 
-53 PRTAG
+53 RTAG

-77 LAARPDLIAPPSPS
+77 LAARPDLISPPSPS

-114 PALDAARAVLVM
+114 PALDAARAVLAT
-126 GSRDPAALAAALG
+126 GSQDPAALAAALG
-139 ADEEAVAARLEQ
+139 GDEGGVDEEAVAAGLEQ

-164 VGLVEALRPAPAAAS
+164 TGLVEALRPAPAAAS
-179 APGSGA
+179 ATGA
-185 SPAPASGAGAPG
+185 AGA
-197 AAALGA
+197 
-203 GPASA
+203 
-208 IGAGPAS
+208 
-215 AVGASPASAVGAG
+215 
-228 PASATGADTGPALP
+228 ALP

-306 ALDLAPAATAT
+306 ALDLALAATAT

-337 VPARPAADWARA
+337 VPARPAVDWARA

-402 MLLET
+402 MLLQA

-524 ERSSAVESRG
+524 ERAGAVESRG

-569 PLPSTLTVLIDDVAR
+569 PLPSALTVLIDDVAR

-648 VLEDAGGRLLLAPGA
+648 VLEDASGRLLLAPGA
-663 AGGTRRDAPP
+663 AGGTRRGAPP

-701 RAGEKE
+701 RAGERE

-713 ATDPVHVLALLRQ
+713 ASDPVHVLALLRQ
-726 ARAARTRLRLLLAAG
+726 ARAARTRLRLRLAAG

-755 EGGRARLADLDRET
+755 ESGRARLADLDRET

>member
-1 MSRAHET
+1 MSRARET
-8 TGGPSRTGRPGA
+8 TGG
-20 APPDA
+20 PPDA
-25 TGTRASGE
+25 TGTRAPRSRAE
-33 CAAPAPPSATGAR
+33 PAPPASGAR
-46 TAPGATA
+46 TAPGATGAGPASA

-77 LAARPDLIAPPSPS
+77 LAARPDLISPPSPS

-114 PALDAARAVLVM
+114 PALDAARAVLAT
-126 GSRDPAALAAALG
+126 GSQDPAALAAALG
-139 ADEEAVAARLEQ
+139 GDEGGVDEEAVAAGLEQ

-164 VGLVEALRPAPAAAS
+164 TGLVEALRPAPAA
-179 APGSGA
+179 
-185 SPAPASGAGAPG
+185 
-197 AAALGA
+197 
-203 GPASA
+203 
-208 IGAGPAS
+208 
-215 AVGASPASAVGAG
+215 
-228 PASATGADTGPALP
+228 ASATGADTGPALP

-337 VPARPAADWARA
+337 VPARPAVDWARA

-407 LPEGAAATPTWV
+407 LPEGASATPTWV

-524 ERSSAVESRG
+524 ERAGAVESRG

-569 PLPSTLTVLIDDVAR
+569 PLPSALTVLIDDVAR

-663 AGGTRRDAPP
+663 ADGVRRGAPP

-701 RAGEKE
+701 RAGERE

-726 ARAARTRLRLLLAAG
+726 ARAARTRLRLRLAAG

-755 EGGRARLADLDRET
+755 ESGRARLADLERET

>member
-1 MSRAHET
+1 MSRARET
-8 TGGPSRTGRPGA
+8 TGGPPRTGRPGA
-20 APPDA
+20 VPPDA
-25 TGTRASGE
+25 TGAGPAS
-33 CAAPAPPSATGAR
+33 AL
-46 TAPGATA
+46 
-53 PRTAG
+53 RTAG

-77 LAARPDLIAPPSPS
+77 LAARPDLISPPSPS

-114 PALDAARAVLVM
+114 PALDAARAVLVT
-126 GSRDPAALAAALG
+126 GSQDPAALAAALG
-139 ADEEAVAARLEQ
+139 GDEGGVDEEAVAARLEQ

-164 VGLVEALRPAPAAAS
+164 TGLVEALRPAPAAAS
-179 APGSGA
+179 ATGA
-185 SPAPASGAGAPG
+185 AGA
-197 AAALGA
+197 
-203 GPASA
+203 
-208 IGAGPAS
+208 
-215 AVGASPASAVGAG
+215 
-228 PASATGADTGPALP
+228 ALP

-337 VPARPAADWARA
+337 VPARPAVDWARA

-407 LPEGAAATPTWV
+407 LPEGASATPTWV

-524 ERSSAVESRG
+524 ERAGAVESRG

-569 PLPSTLTVLIDDVAR
+569 PLPSALTVLIDDVAR

-615 RDLELAEAAPGVLA
+615 RDLELAEAAPGVLI

-663 AGGTRRDAPP
+663 ADGVRRGAPP

-687 RPTAGDLAAHVGRM
+687 RPTASDLAAHVGRM
-701 RAGEKE
+701 RAGERE

-726 ARAARTRLRLLLAAG
+726 ARAARTRLRLRLAAG

-755 EGGRARLADLDRET
+755 ESGRARLADLDRET

>member
-1 MSRAHET
+1 MSRARET
-8 TGGPSRTGRPGA
+8 TGGPPRTGRPGA
-20 APPDA
+20 VPPDA
-25 TGTRASGE
+25 TGAGPAS
-33 CAAPAPPSATGAR
+33 AL
-46 TAPGATA
+46 
-53 PRTAG
+53 RTAG

-77 LAARPDLIAPPSPS
+77 LAARPDLISPPSPS

-114 PALDAARAVLVM
+114 PALDAARAVLAT
-126 GSRDPAALAAALG
+126 GSQDPAALAAALG
-139 ADEEAVAARLEQ
+139 GDEGGVDEEAVAACLEQ

-164 VGLVEALRPAPAAAS
+164 TGLVEALRPAPAAAS
-179 APGSGA
+179 ATGA
-185 SPAPASGAGAPG
+185 AGA
-197 AAALGA
+197 
-203 GPASA
+203 
-208 IGAGPAS
+208 
-215 AVGASPASAVGAG
+215 
-228 PASATGADTGPALP
+228 ALP

-274 LTSALL
+274 LASALL

-337 VPARPAADWARA
+337 VPARPAVDWARA

-407 LPEGAAATPTWV
+407 LPEGASATPTWV

-524 ERSSAVESRG
+524 ERAGAVESRG

-569 PLPSTLTVLIDDVAR
+569 PLPSALTVLIDDVAR

-663 AGGTRRDAPP
+663 ADGVRRGAPP

-701 RAGEKE
+701 RAGERE

-726 ARAARTRLRLLLAAG
+726 ARAARTRLRLRLAAG

-755 EGGRARLADLDRET
+755 ESGRARLADLDRET

>member
-25 TGTRASGE
+25 IGTRAPGE
-33 CAAPAPPSATGAR
+33 CAAPAPPPATGAR
-46 TAPGATA
+46 TAPDATGAGATAPGPASA

-164 VGLVEALRPAPAAAS
+164 VGLVEALRPAPAA
-179 APGSGA
+179 
-185 SPAPASGAGAPG
+185 
-197 AAALGA
+197 
-203 GPASA
+203 
-208 IGAGPAS
+208 
-215 AVGASPASAVGAG
+215 
-228 PASATGADTGPALP
+228 ASATGADTGPALP

-457 PGRVLALSLTRA
+457 PGRVVARSLTRA
-469 SDEPPARTQADAALL
+469 PDEPPAQTQADAALL

-524 ERSSAVESRG
+524 ERAGAVESRG

-610 ADARL
+610 ANARL

-663 AGGTRRDAPP
+663 ADGARRGAPP

-726 ARAARTRLRLLLAAG
+726 ARAARTRLRLRLAAG
-741 DGDVQERTVRVLAV
+741 DGGVQERTVRVLAV
-755 EGGRARLADLDRET
+755 ESGRARLADLDRET

>member
-1 MSRAHET
+1 MSRARET
-8 TGGPSRTGRPGA
+8 TGGPPRTGRPGA
-20 APPDA
+20 VPPDA
-25 TGTRASGE
+25 TGAGPAS
-33 CAAPAPPSATGAR
+33 
-46 TAPGATA
+46 A

-77 LAARPDLIAPPSPS
+77 LAARPDLISPPSPS

-114 PALDAARAVLVM
+114 PALDAARAVLVT
-126 GSRDPAALAAALG
+126 GSQEPAALAAALG
-139 ADEEAVAARLEQ
+139 GDEGGVDEEAVAAGLEQ

-164 VGLVEALRPAPAAAS
+164 TGLVEALRPAPAAAS
-179 APGSGA
+179 ATGA
-185 SPAPASGAGAPG
+185 AGA
-197 AAALGA
+197 
-203 GPASA
+203 
-208 IGAGPAS
+208 
-215 AVGASPASAVGAG
+215 
-228 PASATGADTGPALP
+228 ALP

-249 PAELDVQDAAAVADQ
+249 PAELDVQDAPAVADQ

-469 SDEPPARTQADAALL
+469 SDEPSARTQADAALL

-524 ERSSAVESRG
+524 ERAGAVESRG

-569 PLPSTLTVLIDDVAR
+569 PLPSALTVLIDDVAR

-634 GRVLRELREAGLAP
+634 GRVLRKLREAGLAP

-663 AGGTRRDAPP
+663 ADGARRGAPP

-726 ARAARTRLRLLLAAG
+726 ARAARTRLRLRLAAG
-741 DGDVQERTVRVLAV
+741 DGGVQERTVRVLAV
-755 EGGRARLADLDRET
+755 ESGRARLADLDRET

>member
-1 MSRAHET
+1 MSRARET
-8 TGGPSRTGRPGA
+8 TGGPPRTGRPGA
-20 APPDA
+20 VPPDA
-25 TGTRASGE
+25 TGTRAPRSRAE
-33 CAAPAPPSATGAR
+33 PAPPASGAR
-46 TAPGATA
+46 TAL
-53 PRTAG
+53 RTAG

-77 LAARPDLIAPPSPS
+77 LAARPDLISPPSPS

-114 PALDAARAVLVM
+114 PALDAARAVLAT
-126 GSRDPAALAAALG
+126 GSQDPAALAAALG
-139 ADEEAVAARLEQ
+139 GDEGGVDEEAVAAGLEQ

-164 VGLVEALRPAPAAAS
+164 TGLVEALRPAPAA
-179 APGSGA
+179 
-185 SPAPASGAGAPG
+185 
-197 AAALGA
+197 
-203 GPASA
+203 
-208 IGAGPAS
+208 
-215 AVGASPASAVGAG
+215 
-228 PASATGADTGPALP
+228 ASATGADTGPALP

-337 VPARPAADWARA
+337 VPARPAVDWARA

-402 MLLET
+402 MLLQA

-524 ERSSAVESRG
+524 ERAGAVESRG

-569 PLPSTLTVLIDDVAR
+569 PLPSALTVLIDDVAR

-663 AGGTRRDAPP
+663 ADGVRRGAPP

-701 RAGEKE
+701 RAGERE

-726 ARAARTRLRLLLAAG
+726 ARAARTRLRLRLAAG

-755 EGGRARLADLDRET
+755 ESGRARLADLDRET